1 MIFTATPHCGAL
13 AMALALVSVSCSTTS
28 DRYRALASELE
39 RAAPQGRMEREHHAA
54 LEGNSDGDDPFPG
67 AATLERGALIMQVLA
82 RHPTLDAARNA
93 WRAAL
98 AEVEQTQAFDDPMV
112 AYRVA
117 PLSISLPGIAPD
129 APFGHEIM
137 LSQTMPFPGRRERAG
152 DRALADVELARLQH
166 HAAQLDLALA
176 AAHLHADYVTNAS
189 KRAFTNEFAT
199 LVEQMRGSAA
209 AQFEAGR
216 GSLQDPLYAELE
228 LAHLEHDKIRL
239 DAEGTVIVAHINSLL
254 HRRPKAALPP
264 APLWAAAP
272 GSGHHHADDEH
283 EHEDEDLEGLALA
296 SRPDLAAARA
306 RIEAAR
312 AEVATAD
319 LAWWPDLS
327 LNGSYNSMW
336 DLPQHQWMIG
346 ASINVPIFG
355 ARDAASVGAHA
366 RMNGA
371 ESEEQGVVDEVR
383 TEVEVARE
391 RVVAAR
397 HIVGLN
403 EDRVLPAARARV
415 AAARAALES
424 GSGTF
429 IFLIESEKELRD
441 ALLLQQVA
449 LADLD
454 RRRAELDRSVGRL
467 PGAVS
472 PTARTTGAHP

>member
-1 MIFTATPHCGAL
+1 MIFTAPPHCGAL

-117 PLSISLPGIAPD
+117 PLSISLPRISPD

-137 LSQTMPFPGRRERAG
+137 LSQTLPFPGRRERAG

-189 KRAFTNEFAT
+189 MRAFTNEFAT
-199 LVEQMRGSAA
+199 LGEQMRGSAA

-306 RIEAAR
+306 RIASAALSRR
-312 AEVATAD
+312 APRSLAISSSSALTSGRSASSSNAPLPFLYSSSIATRASGSEWTDAGPTSAATAASRSAWSLTS
-319 LAWWPDLS
+319 LAPHW
-327 LNGSYNSMW
+327 
-336 DLPQHQWMIG
+336 
-346 ASINVPIFG
+346 
-355 ARDAASVGAHA
+355 
-366 RMNGA
+366 
-371 ESEEQGVVDEVR
+371 
-383 TEVEVARE
+383 
-391 RVVAAR
+391 
-397 HIVGLN
+397 
-403 EDRVLPAARARV
+403 
-415 AAARAALES
+415 
-424 GSGTF
+424 
-429 IFLIESEKELRD
+429 
-441 ALLLQQVA
+441 A
-449 LADLD
+449 LAS
-454 RRRAELDRSVGRL
+454 AYVRS
-467 PGAVS
+467 PGPACVLVLFACS
-472 PTARTTGAHP
+472 AGTASSCSCCSSA